1 MTLGYRPKVG
11 DILHCDFGRFIDTN
25 GDRITDNDLSCVDY
39 TNFDGRIPPEII
51 KQRLVMVLN
60 PKVGGG
66 CIVVPISSRE
76 DEDQHT
82 QDKYHVAL
90 PYQCIEKTTYED
102 TPRWIKANLIQMV
115 SLHRLKPIYRADR
128 NRLQLSAPRDL
139 VTEVQKA
146 VIRVINATALLGDG

>member
-11 DILHCDFGRFIDTN
+11 EILHCDFGRFIDTD

-39 TNFDGRIPPEII
+39 SNFDGRIPPEII
-51 KQRLVMVLN
+51 KQRLVLILN
-60 PKVGGG
+60 PKAGG

-90 PYQCIEKTTYED
+90 PYQLLSATTYND
-102 TPRWIKANLIQMV
+102 TPRWIKTNLIQMV
-115 SLHRLKPIYRADR
+115 SHHRLKPIYRAGG
-128 NRLQLSAPRDL
+128 NRLAINAPREL

-146 VIRVINATALLGDG
+146 VIRAINANALLRDD